1 MKKLLLFL
9 FLLFSTT
16 LLAQFQTSYPEYA
29 LCDDNNDGYMAFNLN
44 SRIPEILNSVNPNEY
59 NVTFHET
66 YTDAEVGVNSITQPT
81 NYFNIS
87 PFTQTIYISIRNLAN
102 NEVFVSTM
110 ELVVIL
116 QPEFSVP
123 TLSSC
128 IDNGVYAF
136 DLGSLAEQ
144 IWYETNTTPNLL
156 EVAFYM
162 TEVDAQNNT
171 NALPYFF
178 TTDSNFSVIFIKATN
193 IQYNCSSVYSVT
205 LIGEDCGGGP
215 CEAPLNVFIEPT
227 TNNTFNFDWSATAG
241 ATYEIYIST
250 NGAPLP
256 NANTVGVSVGNVSNY
271 TATNLQCN
279 VVYRF
284 HVRTICSNGAT
295 SEWSE
300 GILFE
305 NIDCSGGDCVTPNN
319 LATESIVTTSAI
331 ISWDGNLNAS
341 WEIYL
346 TDANGDAPTA
356 NTVGIVVNV
365 NSYEVTGLVCGTVYK
380 YYVRSLCDNEVSAW
394 SEGFTF
400 QTLGCN
406 SIIPISVNNT
416 STPTELV
423 SEVLL
428 SNTCAVATDVVTQG
442 TCGVGYFTNNGGEFP
457 FAEGVVIRSG
467 NVLLS
472 GGAYATNNDSS
483 GCSQTGD
490 TDLNGIVTSLGQSG
504 TVTDVTSVK
513 FNFTAIS
520 NLLSFNFL
528 FASNEYGS
536 YQCNFSDVFGFILT
550 DIETGAKQNIALVP
564 GTSLPISTTTIRNNA
579 HNPAC
584 NSVNPQ
590 FFDVYNVNNPLST
603 ANFKG
608 QTVPMT
614 AFASLIPGRQYSL
627 KLAVGDYQDTLFDS
641 AVFIEGGSF
650 AFGNQ
655 CQENIQLV
663 AFVDSNNNGTKD
675 TGEVNYTQGTFN
687 YVVNNEGNEI
697 VNQSSNGVLY
707 IFPEDLSA
715 SYDITYS
722 VYPELATYFNTSTS
736 YTDVVYVEGG
746 ANIYY
751 FPIANPV
758 VHNDIEVN
766 LTSFQNPVPGFSYYN
781 TIIYKNNGISSA
793 SGTLEFTYDSAL
805 TFLSVSENTF
815 TPITNGFTFNYTN
828 LLPGET
834 RVIYVYFTV
843 PTIPTVSL
851 GQLVTNSV
859 TSINANDIIPTN
871 NSFEFIQEIVGSY
884 DPNDKLEAH
893 GGTIAMDEFDTNDY
907 LYYTIRFQ
915 NTGTANAQ
923 FVRLVDD
930 LDTRL
935 DETSIRMVAA
945 SHNYTLTRTD
955 MNLVWKFEQINLPPE
970 VVNSV
975 GSNGYVQFK
984 IKPRLGFAVGDII
997 PNTAE
1002 IYFDY
1007 NPAIVTNTFNTEFVE
1022 TLGNNEFSNTTIGL
1036 YPNPAKDSFT
1046 IGNTGAEEIAQIS
1059 IYEVSG
1065 KKVFSQTKSFDT
1077 LTTINVSDFAKG
1089 IYLVEITSK
1098 NKTKLTKKLIIE

>member
-29 LCDDNNDGYMAFNLN
+29 LCDDNNDGFMAFNLT
-44 SRIPEILNSVNPNEY
+44 SRIPEILNGESPNDY
-59 NVTFHET
+59 TVTFHET
-66 YTDAEVGVNSITQPT
+66 ATGAELGANAITQPN
-81 NYFNIS
+81 NYFNLFAYI
-87 PFTQTIYISIRNLAN
+87 QTIYISIFNQDTNTRFFA
-102 NEVFVSTM
+102 TM
-110 ELVVIL
+110 ILKVVPK
-116 QPEFSVP
+116 PEFSVP

-144 IWYETNTTPNLL
+144 IWSETNTTPNSL
-156 EVAFYM
+156 EVTFYM

-193 IQYNCSSVYSVT
+193 IQYDCSSVYSVT
-205 LIGEDCGGGP
+205 LIGQNCGGGP

-284 HVRTICSNGAT
+284 HVRTVCSNGAT

-687 YVVNNEGNEI
+687 YVVNNDGNEI

-722 VYPELATYFNTSTS
+722 VYPELATYFSTTAS
-736 YTDVVYVEGG
+736 YSDIVYVAGG
-746 ANIYY
+746 NNVYY
-751 FPIANPV
+751 FPITNTEPYSDVQVA
-758 VHNDIEVN
+758 
-766 LTSFQNPVPGFSYYN
+766 LTSYQSPVPGFSYFN
-781 TIIYKNNGISSA
+781 ILTYKNNGITPV
-793 SGTLEFTYDSAL
+793 SGTLNYTYDSAL
-805 TFLSVSENTF
+805 TLNSISQTGT
-815 TPITNGFTFNYTN
+815 TPTSNGFSYNYTN
-828 LLPGET
+828 LAPGEI
-834 RVIYVYFTV
+834 RVIYVNLTV
-843 PTIPTVSL
+843 ATIPTVSL
-851 GQLVTNSV
+851 GQVVVNSASSTNAGDV
-859 TSINANDIIPTN
+859 NPANNT
-871 NSFEFIQEIVGSY
+871 FEFSQVIVGSY

-893 GGTIAMDEFDTNDY
+893 GGKIVFDEFDAEDY

-945 SHNYTLTRTD
+945 SHNYTLTRTN

-970 VVNSV
+970 VVDAV

-984 IKPRLGFAVGDII
+984 IKPRPGFAVGDII

-1022 TLGNNEFSNTTIGL
+1022 TLGNNKFNNTTIGL

-1046 IGNTGAEEIAQIS
+1046 ISNTGAEEIAQIS

-1077 LTTINVSDFAKG
+1077 LTTITISDFAKG
-1089 IYLVEITSK
+1089 IYLVEIISK
-1098 NKTKLTKKLIIE
+1098 NKAKLTKKLVIK